1 MSFSLKTT
9 KLSTGDYNRPK
20 KTFTDKLSKAEI
32 EEKLEDY
39 KRVNDI
45 YKIPLNTHIRYFIIS
60 KGEKKFRTGGLIV
73 RNDGLPKYII
83 CSNGVKSW
91 SVQVKNTI
99 FYRKMSLKEI
109 KNEYQNYINELEKK
123 NKNLK
128 LMVRELKKKKKNI
141 S

>member
-1 MSFSLKTT
+1 MSFSLQTT
-9 KLSTGDYNRPK
+9 KLSTGDYRRPE
-20 KTFTDKLSKAEI
+20 KTFTDKLTKAEI

-39 KRVNDI
+39 KKVDDI
-45 YKIPLNTHIRYFIIS
+45 YRVPLSSHIRYFIMS

-73 RNDGLPKYII
+73 RNDGLPKYIV

-99 FYRKMSLKEI
+99 FFRKMSLKEI
-109 KNEYQNYINELEKK
+109 KNEYQIYINELETK

-128 LMVRELKKKKKNI
+128 HLVKELKKKIKKV
-141 S
+141 